1 MEAACKLLNTLVQK
15 GPHKFLPPS
24 SADLAFLRSLSF
36 HLDSARY
43 GLSTSGLGWKDKF
56 IAVSLKLKTLTE

>member
-15 GPHKFLPPS
+15 GPHKFFPPS
-24 SADLAFLRSLSF
+24 SAVAFLRSLSF
-36 HLDSARY
+36 HLDSARC

-56 IAVSLKLKTLTE
+56 RGVSLKLKTLTE